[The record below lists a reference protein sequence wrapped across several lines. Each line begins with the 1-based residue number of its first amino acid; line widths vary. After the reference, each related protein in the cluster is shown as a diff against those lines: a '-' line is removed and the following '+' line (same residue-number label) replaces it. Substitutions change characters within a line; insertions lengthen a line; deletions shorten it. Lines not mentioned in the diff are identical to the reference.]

1 MLDNTGLEQT
11 VIFSTKARASN
22 ILLERARHN
31 FNSTNIKVIGG
42 IELAK
47 IVCVNSCVFP
57 REPLINNAE
66 QLIRTARAAT
76 NVNYFKGNLKLTD
89 AEALMRALNLAR
101 RLCAGAERE
110 GLAQGLKKGSFQE
123 KNEALIQVYDAYMAD
138 LKHDGVIDS
147 VALMRMAID
156 GCKKPLN
163 AKAFLCEG
171 DDYSPL
177 EMRLFEVAAGVPQR
191 SCEKISLSNVYLDA
205 PAQDKPAQDKPAH
218 VAPAHDN
225 PAQPVQPEQQ
235 KSHPIEYL
243 KCYGTNNEVQAMLDE
258 IYARNI
264 PLDNVT
270 VALTKP
276 AAYLQLLL
284 DVALEHNIP
293 MTFDTGVSVVNSNAA
308 QLLELYLQWS
318 GVRHFSHDALR
329 DIFQCPAFNYGAF
342 MKCVLSGMTEVGAE
356 EKFRTP
362 EFLERLFCARFTN
375 DSDKNKHRMQEYRIS
390 VREAWALNDGV
401 LAGTNIDFGNSCSP
415 LYLSALDA
423 AQKLLALPI
432 DEFIN
437 KFTRCNYLPYTDK
450 ANYADI
456 ASAPAETHKTPEAP
470 GAPGAPDAPPA
481 PFSEVLNTQVNIQ
494 SKATIVRALQ
504 DFNFYKPIATFEDYV
519 NRIFRAG
526 VCSSAPV
533 PGALHI
539 TSVSNAATCVRE
551 HLFVLGLSAKNY
563 PGTPRENHL
572 LLDEDILN
580 LCNSAQNFTSFGQV
594 KQKTDDFLN
603 LINLAKQIS
612 AHVHLLYSHL
622 DAVELKENNPSS
634 VLLEVFRRMRAGG
647 GECNQNASMQDFE
660 ESFKNI
666 GYFDPRTTKSTGVG
680 LAYTQD
686 VRLSLDK
693 SAEDLENVFPR
704 IPLNNTGGY
713 SPSRL
718 ETFMNCPRR
727 YFLQCELGLDA
738 QVDADDSGKLT
749 AIDIGNMAH
758 KAMEVLGRKKA
769 ITKQDF
775 MELIEREF
783 DIRTAQTPA
792 LVKSDNATQKL
803 EFLDMLSDAFDEDP
817 RREILASEEDV
828 RAAHEP
834 SGVCVHGFPDRV
846 EIDENGHLVVIDFKT
861 GRKVMHEKDDVNT
874 CLQTMIY
881 AYILEARG
889 TGVAGSAEAS
899 GADGDV
905 ADAGDRTGAL
915 KVAGSEYRYLRTSTN
930 VTCEYNEFTKEALA
944 EKLTKFKD
952 SMQDGVFEIPLNNKG
967 EIDTEKNGCQFCNMG
982 EICQL

>member
-11 VIFSTKARASN
+11 IIFSTKARASN

-66 QLIRTARAAT
+66 QLIRTARAAR
-76 NVNYFKGNLKLTD
+76 NVEYFKGNLKLTD

-138 LKHDGVIDS
+138 LAKDGVIDS

-156 GCKKPLN
+156 GCKKPLS
-163 AKAFLCEG
+163 AKMFLCEG

-205 PAQDKPAQDKPAH
+205 PAHDNPAH
-218 VAPAHDN
+218 DAPAHDN

-243 KCYGTNNEVQAMLDE
+243 KCYGANNEVQAMLDE
-258 IYARNI
+258 IYACNI

-375 DSDKNKHRMQEYRIS
+375 DSDENSRRMQEYRTS
-390 VREAWALNDGV
+390 AREAWALNDGV

-456 ASAPAETHKTPEAP
+456 ASAPAETLDKTELSEPPEAPDAPDAP
-470 GAPGAPDAPPA
+470 GAPGAPGAPPA

-504 DFNFYKPIATFEDYV
+504 DFSFYKDIATFEDYV

-594 KQKTDDFLN
+594 KQKTDEFLN
-603 LINLAKQIS
+603 LINLAKQTS

-660 ESFKNI
+660 HAFKNI

-680 LAYTQD
+680 LAYIQD
-686 VRLSLDK
+686 VHLSLDK
-693 SAEDLENVFPR
+693 SAEDSENVFPQ
-704 IPLNNTGGY
+704 IPLNNTRGY

-783 DIRTAQTPA
+783 DIRIAQTPA

-817 RREILASEEDV
+817 RREILASEEGV
-828 RAAHEP
+828 RATHEP

-846 EIDENGHLVVIDFKT
+846 EIDEDGKLVVIDFKT

-889 TGVAGSAEAS
+889 TG
-899 GADGDV
+899 
-905 ADAGDRTGAL
+905 TN
-915 KVAGSEYRYLRTSTN
+915 VAGSEYRYLRTSTN

-967 EIDTEKNGCQFCNMG
+967 EIDTEKNGCQFCMMG